1 MYNPY
6 FEAVAVSE
14 PAHKLVA
21 DLLLSVL
28 EFSYIEYYTRDK
40 KFISLNDNPILDKP
54 TAVSEIRSGQS
65 KVAFFSS
72 LKSSFLH

>member
-28 EFSYIEYYTRDK
+28 EFSYWVLYSWQKIY
-40 KFISLNDNPILDKP
+40 
-54 TAVSEIRSGQS
+54 
-65 KVAFFSS
+65 
-72 LKSSFLH
+72 FL